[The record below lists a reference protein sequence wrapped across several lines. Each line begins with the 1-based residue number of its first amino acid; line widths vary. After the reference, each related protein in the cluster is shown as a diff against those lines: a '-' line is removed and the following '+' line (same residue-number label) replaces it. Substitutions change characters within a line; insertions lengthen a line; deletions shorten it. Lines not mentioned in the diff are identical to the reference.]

1 MVGLP
6 DGEKNFEDMYNRL
19 DRIPACDGQIDIVPR
34 HSPRYAYASRGKN
47 IKAINQQ
54 ITAGRRVLSVPVA
67 AVLLSL
73 EPRHVGF
80 SSTRTVP
87 PRVVVFIPT
96 DVVDDISPVQQRTQP
111 APVAYVNGRPFRFIT
126 PTKIS
131 IVQRVVGSQQI
142 QVVRQLARASEVVD
156 VDERMRRCY
165 GFVVSLPCAH
175 HDRNYFV
182 SETVTEH
189 CNHRSAGP

>member
-1 MVGLP
+1 VIFFHTTLAFDIPVWGPHRNIATPFGMGKLEWLP

-96 DVVDDISPVQQRTQP
+96 DVVDVVSPVQQRTQP
-111 APVAYVNGRPFRFIT
+111 APVALVDRRPYSFPPSMILV
-126 PTKIS
+126 
-131 IVQRVVGSQQI
+131 VQRVVGSQQ
-142 QVVRQLARASEVVD
+142 
-156 VDERMRRCY
+156 M
-165 GFVVSLPCAH
+165 
-175 HDRNYFV
+175 
-182 SETVTEH
+182 
-189 CNHRSAGP
+189 